1 MIFNVIS
8 IFPEMFDSI
17 SKFGVTRRAFENNL
31 CCINFTNPR
40 DFTNHP
46 YKRVDDK
53 PFGGGPGM
61 VMKVEPLELAMKE
74 AVSQQQKLGAEKP
87 FRVYLSPQGKLVN
100 QQMVNELS
108 LKDGIIF
115 VCGRYE
121 GVDERFVERNIDLEI
136 SMGDFVVSGGELPA
150 MMLIDSIMRQIPGVL
165 NDKESAQNDS
175 FMNSLLDYP
184 HYTHPRSYFGM
195 DVPDVLLSGNHKQ
208 IELWRLQMSLWRT
221 YVRRP
226 DILQS
231 RKLTKIES
239 GLLEE
244 MIVGTRLKE
253 K

>member
-8 IFPEMFDSI
+8 IFPGMFDSI
-17 SKFGVTRRAFENNL
+17 TKFGVTSRAFENNICYL
-31 CCINFTNPR
+31 NFNNPR
-40 DFTNHP
+40 DFTNDP

-61 VMKVEPLELAMKE
+61 VMNVEPLELAFKQ
-74 AVSQQQKLGAEKP
+74 AVLEQRDFGVVKP
-87 FRVYLSPQGKLVN
+87 LCIYMSPQGKSATQNLVN
-100 QQMVNELS
+100 DLA

-121 GVDERFVERNIDLEI
+121 GVDERFIESNVDLEI
-136 SMGDFVVSGGELPA
+136 SIGDFVVSGGELPA

-165 NDKESAQNDS
+165 NDKESARNDS
-175 FMNSLLDYP
+175 FMNELLDYP
-184 HYTHPRSYFGM
+184 HYTLPRSYCGV

-226 DILQS
+226 DLLQS
-231 RKLTKIES
+231 RKLTEIES

-244 MIVGTRLKE
+244 MIKNQS